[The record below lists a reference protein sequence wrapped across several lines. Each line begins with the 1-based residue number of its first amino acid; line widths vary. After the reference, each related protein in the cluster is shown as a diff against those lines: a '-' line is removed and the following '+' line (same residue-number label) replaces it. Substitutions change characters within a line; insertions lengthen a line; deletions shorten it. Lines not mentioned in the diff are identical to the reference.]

1 MIVQRLRQAGDEA
14 VLGEYADK
22 AGHLVSG
29 VIQQAQDARMV
40 HVDIGDI
47 EAVLPPHEQVPTETY
62 VHGGSAFARTCSTCR
77 AA

>member
-1 MIVQRLRQAGDEA
+1 
-14 VLGEYADK
+14 
-22 AGHLVSG
+22 
-29 VIQQAQDARMV
+29 MV

-62 VHGGSAFARTCSTCR
+62 VHGERIRAYVSTCR